1 MAKGKGKGRVAVL
14 GSGLIGA
21 GWAARLSYAGYEV
34 GLYDTSPAVEKR
46 AREVIGR
53 GHEALSSLAGKRTM
67 GEIAFTTRL
76 ADALDGA
83 SFVQEAAP
91 EREDVK
97 RKLFKEVSA
106 ALGPDIVIASSSSA
120 FLPTALQQGMT
131 HPERILIGHP
141 FNPVYLIPLCEI
153 VPGKA
158 TSKAA
163 MKKAKTFYDGVGMHS
178 LVMEKE
184 IDAYIAN
191 RLQEALWTE
200 ALHLIDKG
208 IATAGQIDDAV
219 AYGPGLR
226 WAFMGTFL
234 TFHLAGGAG
243 GMRHFVEHFGPS
255 LEQPNCHMKGPRIT
269 KELIE
274 KIASQTE
281 EKAEGMSV
289 AELEVLRDR
298 SLVAVMKAME
308 GIDYGAGKAVKAL
321 KESGG

>member
-1 MAKGKGKGRVAVL
+1 MAKSAEKIAVL
-14 GSGLIGA
+14 GAGLIGA
-21 GWAARLSYAGYEV
+21 GWAARLSYCGHEV
-34 GLYDTSPAVEKR
+34 GFYDPSAAVEKR

-53 GHEALSSLAGKRTM
+53 GMKSLTALGGKRRA
-67 GEIAFTTRL
+67 GAIRFTTDL
-76 ADALDGA
+76 EEALDGA
-83 SFVQEAAP
+83 VFVQEAAP
-91 EREDVK
+91 ERQDVK
-97 RKLFKEVSA
+97 RDLFKRVSKLLPPEV
-106 ALGPDIVIASSSSA
+106 VIASSSSA
-120 FLPTALQQGMT
+120 FLPTKLQKGMT

-153 VPGKA
+153 VAGQQ

-163 MKKAKTFYDGVGMHS
+163 VKKAKTLYDAIGMHS
-178 LVMEKE
+178 LVMDKE

-200 ALHLIDKG
+200 ALHLIDRD

-234 TFHLAGGAG
+234 TFHLGGGAG

-255 LEQPNCHMKGPRIT
+255 LEKPNCFMKGPKIT
-269 KELIE
+269 PKLIE

-281 EKAEGMSV
+281 AKAEGRSV
-289 AELEVLRDR
+289 AELEELRDR

-308 GIDYGAGKAVKAL
+308 GIGYASGQTVKAL
-321 KESGG
+321 KKAKA

>member
-1 MAKGKGKGRVAVL
+1 MAKSAAKVTVL
-14 GSGLIGA
+14 GAGLIGA
-21 GWAARLSYAGYEV
+21 GWAARLSYGGYEV
-34 GLYDTSPAVEKR
+34 GFYDPSPNVEKR

-53 GHEALSSLAGKRTM
+53 GHKALSALGGKRKPAA
-67 GEIAFTTRL
+67 IRFTTDL
-76 ADALDGA
+76 DEALDGTT
-83 SFVQEAAP
+83 FVQEAAP
-91 EREDVK
+91 ERQDVK
-97 RKLFKEVSA
+97 RDLFKRVSKSLA
-106 ALGPDIVIASSSSA
+106 PDIVIASSSSA
-120 FLPTALQQGMT
+120 FLPTKLQKGMT

-163 MKKAKTFYDGVGMHS
+163 VKKAKALYDAIGMHS
-178 LVMEKE
+178 LIMDKE

-200 ALHLIDKG
+200 ALHLIDRD

-234 TFHLAGGAG
+234 TFHLGGGAG

-255 LEQPNCHMKGPRIT
+255 LEKPNCFMKGPKIT
-269 KELIE
+269 PKLIE

-281 EKAEGMSV
+281 AKAEGRSV
-289 AELEVLRDR
+289 AELEELRDR

-308 GIDYGAGKAVKAL
+308 GIGYGAGLTVKAM
-321 KESGG
+321 KKAKG

>member
-1 MAKGKGKGRVAVL
+1 MAKGRKVAVL
-14 GSGLIGA
+14 GAGLIGA
-21 GWAARLSYAGYEV
+21 GWAARFSYCGYEV
-34 GLYDTSPAVEKR
+34 GFYDTSASVEKR

-53 GHEALSSLAGKRTM
+53 GHEALSSLAGVRKPA
-67 GEIAFTTRL
+67 EIRFTTKL
-76 ADALDGA
+76 KDALEGA

-97 RKLFKEVSA
+97 RTLFTDVSKAVPKE
-106 ALGPDIVIASSSSA
+106 IVIASSSSA
-120 FLPTALQQGMT
+120 FLPTRLQEGMT
-131 HPERILIGHP
+131 APERILIGHP

-163 MKKAKTFYDGVGMHS
+163 VKAANDVYDAVGMHS

-208 IATAGQIDDAV
+208 ICTAGQLDDAV

-234 TFHLAGGAG
+234 TFHLGGGEG

-255 LEQPNCHMKGPRIT
+255 LEKPNCFMKGPRIT
-269 KELIE
+269 PELIE

-281 EKAEGMSV
+281 AKTEGLSV
-289 AELEVLRDR
+289 AELEALRDR
-298 SLVAVMKAME
+298 SLVAVMKGLE
-308 GIDYGAGKAVKAL
+308 GIGYGAGKTVKAL
-321 KESGG
+321 KRTGTG